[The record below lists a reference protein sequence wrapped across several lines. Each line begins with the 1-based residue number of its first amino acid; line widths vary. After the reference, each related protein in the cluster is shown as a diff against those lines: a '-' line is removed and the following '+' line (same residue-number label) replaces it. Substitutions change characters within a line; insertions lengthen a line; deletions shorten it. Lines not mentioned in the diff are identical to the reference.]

1 MRLRKIYFVGERRND
16 GDQNSYNEFLCR
28 KSISTRARRTHKTM
42 YKLKKDTVFHVEQ
55 DQQLLDFLLAK
66 MGGMTKTSI
75 KQLLGQRRV
84 SVNGSIQT
92 RHDTPLHKGDKVV
105 MVSGRGNIELTH
117 PKLSIVY
124 EDDSLIVVEKKQ
136 GLLTVPTYPGSAETT
151 AFSILKNYVHRRS
164 QHAGVYVVHRLD
176 RETSGL
182 LVFTKSPELQQYMR
196 TYWRQLVTKRTYIAV
211 AEGIFDKPQG
221 KITTWL
227 TEDKRN
233 AVVYSSPVDDGGQI
247 AVTNYK
253 VVKTISPDSEDTA
266 QLPLSLVELNLE
278 TGRTNQIRVH
288 LASVGHPV
296 LGDRKYGHG
305 NEFSPADR
313 LCLHARILEFIH
325 PVTEKTVHFETPVP
339 RDFTRLFAK

>member
-1 MRLRKIYFVGERRND
+1 MTATKTRVTSFYVASPFRRGRVGYIN
-16 GDQNSYNEFLCR
+16 
-28 KSISTRARRTHKTM
+28 TM
-42 YKLKKDTVFHVEQ
+42 YKLKQDTIFHVEQ
-55 DQQLLDFLLAK
+55 DAPLLDFLLSK
-66 MGGMTKTSI
+66 MGGMTKTSV

-136 GLLTVPTYPGSAETT
+136 GLLTVPTYPGSTETT
-151 AFSILKNYVHRRS
+151 AFSILKNYVRRRS
-164 QHAGVYVVHRLD
+164 QRAGVYVVHRLD

-182 LVFTKSPELQQYMR
+182 LVFAKSPELQQYMR
-196 TYWRQLVTKRTYIAV
+196 TYWRQLVTKRTYVAV

-233 AVVYSSPVDDGGQI
+233 AVVYSSPVDDGGQM
-247 AVTNYK
+247 AVTNYN

-325 PVTEKTVHFETPVP
+325 PVTEQTVHFETPVP
-339 RDFTRLFAK
+339 RGFSRLFAK